1 MSNKKLKAL
10 CGCIYGIILCLFVFL
25 FIEMKTHANTKSVPP
40 TVVQTETLGSV
51 QVVGN
56 DNIVII
62 NPNKIFEKYSFAS
75 RYNPKYTTRI
85 MTVRMQN
92 GDYEFSLMDAFEL
105 LEKITKYSARH
116 RLTLKDALLIVHVE
130 SDFKAVAYNDR
141 GKAYGLC
148 QVTQPCLD
156 EYNWNH
162 NTNYTIS
169 QMMNP
174 DLNLEVGFWYYNR
187 ILTHYSDYYGYI
199 TTRTNETQLRDAYIA
214 YNVGV
219 TVFNKIGQTGRNCLR
234 TGTYPCNMY
243 DSKKGDVYEPVN
255 RFKRIIKV
263 LP

>member
-10 CGCIYGIILCLFVFL
+10 CGCIYGIILCLFVFV
-25 FIEMKTHANTKSVPP
+25 FIEMKTHASTKPVP
-40 TVVQTETLGSV
+40 TAVQVETLGSV

-56 DNIVII
+56 DNVVII
-62 NPNKIFEKYSFAS
+62 NPDLSRYGFIT
-75 RYNPKYTTRI
+75 RYNPEYTTRI
-85 MTVRMQN
+85 VTARMEN

-105 LEKITKYSARH
+105 LDKITLYSARH
-116 RLTLKDALLIVHVE
+116 GISLEEALLIVHVE
-130 SDFKAVAYNDR
+130 SDFKVTAHNRA
-141 GKAYGLC
+141 GGAYGLC

-162 NTNYTIS
+162 KTKYTLS
-169 QMMNP
+169 QMFDP

-199 TTRTNETQLRDAYIA
+199 TMRTNETKLRDAYIA

-219 TVFNKIGQTGRNCLR
+219 TVFNNIGRNGRNALR

-243 DSKKGDVYEPVN
+243 GSKKGDTYEPVN
-255 RFKRIIKV
+255 RFYRLSKV
-263 LP
+263 WS